1 VTAISATQ
9 PARVAA
15 PGKKVIGNIAVL
27 GGGQAV
33 TWTLTAL
40 WTVIVPRQVGP
51 AGMGLIVMAWSV
63 SGVLFAIAGL
73 GTRPLLVK
81 EIAANPERAPAL
93 LGTALIVRLLF
104 VVPSAVATELY
115 VVFGRFTGQRA
126 LVLYLAFGVA
136 MFLLL
141 VEPMLAAF
149 QAAERM
155 KYLAY
160 SDVIYKLGMTVGG
173 IALVLLGFRALGVVA
188 VMLAAAAAAFAV
200 TTRWFVSSFAIEWR
214 TSLVAVRSFLAKS
227 VSYSAYIIF
236 LTIYLWI
243 DSLILAVMTSP
254 TVVGYYGVPTKVF
267 GTLLVVPLILS
278 TVWLPRLAVA
288 FGRGHLREAAAT
300 PVQLV
305 VALSLPIAVGAA
317 LVVGPVIQLL
327 YGPRFAPSE
336 PVAVILAL
344 TTIPMSINII
354 VCQVVIACNRQMTW
368 TIALAGATVVNPI
381 LNVVLIRYFQAHD
394 GNGAI
399 GAAWSLLLTELVMAG
414 YGLWVAR
421 EFLDWGHFD
430 RVFRGIPATLGM
442 AIIAIGLSRFGLAI
456 EVLGGTLS
464 FAAFALA
471 FRVIA
476 PSEVKTALAF
486 LPRRRLGTVTEPA
499 TT

>member
-1 VTAISATQ
+1 MTAISATQ
-9 PARVAA
+9 AARVAA
-15 PGKKVIGNIAVL
+15 PGKRVIGNIAIL

-81 EIAANPERAPAL
+81 EIAANPGRAPTL
-93 LGTALIVRLLF
+93 LGTAFIVRLLF
-104 VVPSAVATELY
+104 VVPSAIATELY
-115 VVFGRFTGQRA
+115 VLFGRFTGQRA

-136 MFLLL
+136 MFLLF

-149 QAAERM
+149 QAAEKM

-173 IALVLLGFRALGVVA
+173 IALVLLGFRATAVVV
-188 VMLAAAAAAFAV
+188 VMLVAAGAAVAV
-200 TTRWFVSSFAIEWR
+200 TTRWFFRSFQVEWR
-214 TSLVAVRSFLAKS
+214 SSLAEIRSFLAKS
-227 VSYSAYIIF
+227 FVYSSYIIF
-236 LTIYLWI
+236 FTVYLWI

-254 TVVGYYGVPTKVF
+254 TVVGWYGVPTKVF

-288 FGRGHLREAAAT
+288 FSRGQLRSAAAT
-300 PVQLV
+300 PIQLV
-305 VALSLPIAVGAA
+305 LVLSLPIAVGAA
-317 LVVGPVIQLL
+317 LVVGPVIRLL
-327 YGPRFAPSE
+327 YGPSFAASE

-344 TTIPMSINII
+344 TTIPMSLNII
-354 VCQVVIACNRQMTW
+354 VCQVVIACNRQATW
-368 TIALAGATVVNPI
+368 TIALAGAAVVNPI
-381 LNVVLIRYFQAHD
+381 LNVILIRYFQAHD

-399 GAAWSLLLTELVMAG
+399 GAAWSLLVTELVMAI

-421 EFLDWGHFD
+421 TFLDWRHFD
-430 RVFRGIPATLGM
+430 RVLKGIPATLGM
-442 AIIAIGLSRFGLAI
+442 AIVTIWFSRFGLAI
-456 EVLGGTLS
+456 EVPAGALS
-464 FAAFALA
+464 FAALALA

-476 PSEVKTALAF
+476 PSEVKTALAY